1 VTRPRHSAGAQ
12 FEDIVMTDPSRL
24 PDEERDELVAFL
36 DGELTEADA
45 HKVEAK
51 LNVDPSAR
59 AEADALRRTWD
70 LLDFLPR
77 PEPSPNFTHRTLERV
92 GPVRKTQPV
101 PRRPHLRVAVAGLA
115 WAASLV
121 VAVAG
126 GYTGTSLF
134 LNRGATERDL
144 VRDLRVIENKRL
156 YELGEDMDFL
166 RDLDQPDVFGDETLG
181 S

>member
-1 VTRPRHSAGAQ
+1 
-12 FEDIVMTDPSRL
+12 MTDSSPL
-24 PDEERDELVAFL
+24 PDEEREELVAFL
-36 DGELTEADA
+36 DGELTEDDA

-51 LNVDPSAR
+51 LNVDPGAR

-77 PEPSPNFTHRTLERV
+77 PEASPDFTHRTLERV

-101 PRRPHLRVAVAGLA
+101 PRRWRLRAAVVGVA
-115 WAASLV
+115 WAASLL
-121 VAVAG
+121 VAVAAG
-126 GYTGTSLF
+126 HTGMSVF
-134 LNRGATERDL
+134 LKRGSAERDL

-156 YELGEDMDFL
+156 YELGEDMEFL
-166 RDLDQPDVFGDETLG
+166 RDLDQPDLFGDETLG

>member
-1 VTRPRHSAGAQ
+1 
-12 FEDIVMTDPSRL
+12 MTDSSPL
-24 PDEERDELVAFL
+24 PDEEREELVAFL
-36 DGELTEADA
+36 DGELTEDDA
-45 HKVEAK
+45 HKVEAR
-51 LNVDPSAR
+51 LNVDAAAR

-77 PEPSPNFTHRTLERV
+77 PEASPDFTHRTLERV

-101 PRRPHLRVAVAGLA
+101 PRRSRLRAAVVAVA
-115 WAASLV
+115 WAAALL

-126 GYTGTSLF
+126 GHTGMSLF
-134 LNRGATERDL
+134 LKRGSAERDL

-156 YELGEDMDFL
+156 YELGEDVEFL
-166 RDLDQPDVFGDETLG
+166 RELDQPDLFGDETLG